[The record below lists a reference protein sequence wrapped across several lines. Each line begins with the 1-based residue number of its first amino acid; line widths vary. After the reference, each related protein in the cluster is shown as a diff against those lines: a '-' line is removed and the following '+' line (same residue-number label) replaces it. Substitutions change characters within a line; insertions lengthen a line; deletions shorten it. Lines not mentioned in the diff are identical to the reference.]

1 MLFVKNVER
10 LLNKIYNFMTPTKKI
25 IKEFEEMF
33 LNNSI
38 NGVLDDKFQDEKMML
53 IKDFILS
60 SLHQVA
66 TEAIEAVKLEKR
78 GIHSVVILSDFK
90 NGYNSAITDMEQKA
104 KKFLEDNF

>member
-1 MLFVKNVER
+1 
-10 LLNKIYNFMTPTKKI
+10 MTPTKKI

-66 TEAIEAVKLEKR
+66 TEAIEAVRLKTYED
-78 GIHSVVILSDFK
+78 SYSDDYY
-90 NGYNSAITDMEQKA
+90 NDGYNSAISDMENKA
-104 KKFLEDNF
+104 KKFLEDN

>member
-1 MLFVKNVER
+1 
-10 LLNKIYNFMTPTKKI
+10 MTLTEKI

-60 SLHQVA
+60 SLHQIA
-66 TEAIEAVKLEKR
+66 TEAIEAVKLQKKKLENLLLER
-78 GIHSVVILSDFK
+78 EYHK
-90 NGYNSAITDMEQKA
+90 NRGYNSAIEDMEQQA
-104 KKFLEDNF
+104 KKFLEDNL